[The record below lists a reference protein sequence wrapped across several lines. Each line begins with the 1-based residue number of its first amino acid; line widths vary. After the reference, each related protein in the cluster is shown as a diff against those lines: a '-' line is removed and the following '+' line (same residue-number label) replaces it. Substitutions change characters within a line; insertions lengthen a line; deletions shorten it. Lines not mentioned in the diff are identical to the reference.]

1 MDEKTPLI
9 SAEAYPQPTRP
20 TVAWTNVDDSQATI
34 NCQVCNHVVPL
45 HNRQK
50 QLVVRCPNCTEATP
64 IKGPPA
70 GKQYVRCPC
79 NCLLVCS
86 ASTTRVG
93 CPRPE
98 CQKVIVLSDN
108 DNGATSR
115 TDPIS
120 ATRDRLP
127 AGGTFGQPHSL
138 RVACGN
144 CCSPFSVDQNPVQ
157 AGSRHSALISCLSG
171 GTSAGAAGLIAAG
184 CPHCRKLTSIGP
196 GYARVHLV
204 VYGFVALVFLIIAI
218 GVTLG
223 TLQTAKEKKAL
234 YFLWSVLYLISIALG
249 LRAATFLFM
258 PVSSVEVPVLQI

>member
-9 SAEAYPQPTRP
+9 SAEAQPQPIRP
-20 TVAWTNVDDSQATI
+20 AVAWTNVDDSQATI
-34 NCQVCNHVVPL
+34 NCQVCNHVVSL
-45 HNRQK
+45 QNRQK

-115 TDPIS
+115 TDPS
-120 ATRDRLP
+120 ARDRLP
-127 AGGTFGQPHSL
+127 VGGTFGQLHSL

-144 CCSPFSVDQNPVQ
+144 CCSPFSVANNPTQ
-157 AGSRHSALISCLSG
+157 ANSRQKALISCLSG
-171 GTSAGAAGLIAAG
+171 STSAVSVGLIAAR
-184 CPHCRKLTSIGP
+184 CPHCRKVTSVGP
-196 GYARVHLV
+196 AYARVRFM
-204 VYGFVALVFLIIAI
+204 VYGLLALIFLIIAI

-223 TLQTAKEKKAL
+223 TTQVAKGNKAW
-234 YFLWSVLYLISIALG
+234 YFLWSVLYLISIVLG
-249 LRAATFLFM
+249 LRAAVFLFM
-258 PVSSVEVPVLQI
+258 PVSSVEVPLLQI